1 MLFVSPFRLCSHYQ
15 SATHVLQSGLHFLMD
30 PHSKSTEALERKM
43 IIHVEVYS
51 ALSGL
56 PKVAVYSCSVFMS
69 LMSTD

>member
-1 MLFVSPFRLCSHYQ
+1 
-15 SATHVLQSGLHFLMD
+15 MD

-56 PKVAVYSCSVFMS
+56 PKVAVYSCRCLCHSCQQTNRAFTIVEERRVYDGLQS
-69 LMSTD
+69 NLQVN